1 VEGAVT
7 SSAILPRV
15 DHLVYAT
22 ADLDLGIEEVEALLG
37 IRAVPGGRHAA
48 WGTCN
53 ALVGLGPRC
62 YLEILAPDPD
72 HSPGPAGRLFAL
84 ETLGSSRLLTWVAN
98 GTALETLRD
107 SAAREGVV
115 LGDVLSGERQRP
127 DGAKLRWTLTDPR
140 RVLAAG
146 VVPFFIDWGQSPHPA
161 LLSPAG
167 ATLVSLHA
175 EHPEAERVR
184 GMLRTLDL
192 ELTVQDGPAPAL
204 FAEIECPNGRVVLR

>member
-1 VEGAVT
+1 MT
-7 SSAILPRV
+7 SLAILSRV

-22 ADLDLGIEEVEALLG
+22 AELDRGSAEIEALLG

-72 HSPGPAGRLFAL
+72 HSTGPAWRLFGL
-84 ETLGSSRLLTWVAN
+84 ETLGASRLLTWAAN
-98 GTALETLRD
+98 STGLEKLRD
-107 SAAREGVV
+107 SAAGEGVA

-127 DGAKLRWTLTDPR
+127 DGGVLRWTLTDPR
-140 RVLAAG
+140 RVLADG

-161 LLSPAG
+161 LFSPKG
-167 ATLVSLHA
+167 ATLVSLQA
-175 EHPEAERVR
+175 EHPEAARVR

-192 ELTVQDGPAPAL
+192 ELTVQDGPVPAL
-204 FAEIECPNGRVVLR
+204 LAAIDCPKGRVVLR

>member
-1 VEGAVT
+1 VT

-72 HSPGPAGRLFAL
+72 HTPGPAGHLFAL
-84 ETLGSSRLLTWVAN
+84 ETLGASRLLTWVAN

-127 DGAKLRWTLTDPR
+127 GGAMLRWTLTDPR

-161 LLSPAG
+161 LHSPAG
-167 ATLVSLHA
+167 ATLASLHA

-184 GMLRTLDL
+184 GMLRALDL

-204 FAEIECPNGRVVLR
+204 FAEIECPNGHVVLR